1 MAQKRMN
8 SLSGLIR
15 GGLGDAA
22 TAVPRALLLTV
33 RQDDFQAIDGGLAA
47 LNRAAAERV
56 DSADQAIAI
65 LRTGG
70 FDLMIVDLVRDG
82 AQHLAAIESQRGDP
96 LLANIVCVVI
106 SADVQSTPT
115 QKAIE
120 IGIDDVL
127 REPLDRSVARLCFAA
142 CLERRKLR
150 EDSLQYWMATANDES
165 DEHARAL
172 LDALPEAVIAVRA
185 DGAIELANVVAERMF
200 GLTGTALI
208 GTPFSALVSRA
219 VDDGRGTTWTT
230 EALVSLRGPSTA
242 ILRLP
247 GGFSRPVEILANP
260 YQRFGRSLV
269 ACVLRE
275 VDWAAPKSAAPASPI
290 HSALQS
296 DGQSGLR
303 ANAELLHELAKEVTT
318 RLDLIGRNINMMN
331 DEVFGPVGVAIYKS
345 YLSEALGGIDQARAL
360 LDGAAHPDKER
371 RKENGAETALR
382 ELVTEVLAK
391 RQRHAER
398 RRVVVETEVESSAA
412 LVHLPRRLLGR
423 LIEAQFDFALTCVE
437 HGGQIILRAQC
448 GSDERLLLTV
458 QTSGCAASADEILK
472 AAREP
477 TDRKSAQR
485 PLTIAWSAL
494 RSAAKVLDGVAEI
507 DVTEDKGAMIVAML
521 PQRRHSDRG

>member
-1 MAQKRMN
+1 MN
-8 SLSGLIR
+8 TLSGPLP
-15 GGLGDAA
+15 GELNEAA
-22 TAVPRALLLTV
+22 TAVRRALLLTV
-33 RQDDFQAIDGGLAA
+33 RQDDFAAVDSALAA
-47 LNRAAAERV
+47 LDRPPPERV
-56 DSADQAIAI
+56 DSGDKAIAL
-65 LRTGG
+65 LRSGG
-70 FDLMIVDLVRDG
+70 FDLMIADLVRDG
-82 AQHLAAIESQRGDP
+82 MAHLAAIERVRGDA
-96 LLANIVCVVI
+96 LLSGIVCVAI

-127 REPLDRSVARLCFAA
+127 REPLDHSVARLCFSA

-150 EDSLQYWMATANDES
+150 DDSLHYWMATANDET
-165 DEHARAL
+165 DDHGRAL
-172 LDALPEAVIAVRA
+172 LDALPEAVVALRQ
-185 DGAIELANVVAERMF
+185 DGIIDLASAGAERMF
-200 GLTGTALI
+200 GLSGGALI

-219 VDDGRGTTWTT
+219 VEDGRGATWTPET
-230 EALVSLRGPSTA
+230 LETLRGPSMA

-260 YQRFGRSLV
+260 YQRFGRSLI

-275 VDWAAPKSAAPASPI
+275 VDWATPKVAAPARPI

-318 RLDLIGRNINMMN
+318 RLDLIGRNINMMT

-345 YLSEALGGIDQARAL
+345 YLSEAVSGIDQARAL

-371 RKENGAETALR
+371 RKDGTAETALR
-382 ELVTEVLAK
+382 ELVTEVIAK

-398 RRVVVETEVESSAA
+398 RRVVVETEIESSAA

-423 LIEAQFDFALTCVE
+423 LIEAQIDFALTCAE

-448 GSDERLLLTV
+448 GSDDRLLLTI
-458 QTSGCAASADEILK
+458 QTSGCGQTAAEILK

-485 PLTIAWSAL
+485 PLTIAWGTL

-507 DVTEDKGAMIVAML
+507 DVTESKGAMLVAML
-521 PQRRHSDRG
+521 PQRRKSDKE